1 MKAICT
7 TQRIQGILW
16 LVNGDGIER
25 KRAQVCEAEPEAGW
39 GGSELPDS
47 HRPPPPPLAL
57 LRSRREGWKFR
68 FEGIYFPFAVPFEE
82 RGWFLQRAADKEDP
96 GFCQQ

>member
-1 MKAICT
+1 MKAICN

-47 HRPPPPPLAL
+47 HRPPPAPPRPAPEQKGGL
-57 LRSRREGWKFR
+57 E
-68 FEGIYFPFAVPFEE
+68 I
-82 RGWFLQRAADKEDP
+82 QI
-96 GFCQQ
+96 